1 MEAKTITKE
10 LIDHHNEMRKLVK
23 EIKKDAGKFIYLK
36 KHLDVHHELE
46 EDLLLSAL
54 HTKKEIK
61 DESLES
67 QEEHVILNQALLDL
81 ADFPKDNERWMVKF
95 KVFEEILDHHLKE
108 EEEELF
114 PDAEKLLAKKE
125 QTELGAQ
132 FAELKEQR
140 LSAALETK
148 PVKELEKPRKVKS
161 N

>member
-1 MEAKTITKE
+1 MKTITKA
-10 LIDHHNEMRKLVK
+10 LTDHHEEMRKLVK
-23 EIKKDAGKFIYLK
+23 KVKKDNTQFIFLK

-46 EDLLLSAL
+46 EDLLLSKL
-54 HTKKEIK
+54 HTKEKIK

-67 QEEHVILNQALLDL
+67 QEEHVILNFALLDL

-114 PDAEKLLAKKE
+114 PEAEKIMDKKE
-125 QTELGAQ
+125 LTDLGAKFQ
-132 FAELKEQR
+132 ELKTKR

-148 PVKELEKPRKVKS
+148 PVKELENPK
-161 N
+161 